1 MPATEAAVAT
11 HPLLGG
17 LERVAVTVEEVQQ
30 WLVTVGARI
39 LLTVVLAL
47 VAGWLLHRV
56 INRVVTTMT
65 SRSAQRFAGSGR
77 AGRVLA
83 SATGLANERHQQ
95 RVATMGSLLRSIVTF
110 AIVTLTV
117 LTVMALLGIPLGPLL
132 ASAGVAGVALG
143 FGAQSLVKD
152 FLAGIFMILEDQY
165 GVGDVIDTGEAI
177 GTVEEV
183 TLRITR
189 LRDAN
194 GVTWYVRNGE
204 IIRIGNRS
212 QGYSTAIVDMPV
224 SYAENVERV
233 IAVIREVTVAMGADP
248 EWADRL
254 VEPPTVLGVESITGA
269 TMVIRTIAQ
278 CAPGEHLAVQRELRE
293 RAKEALDRAG
303 VQAPPLAPTGGGGQ
317 GGAV

>member
-1 MPATEAAVAT
+1 MPVSDASVITG
-11 HPLLGG
+11 PLLVA
-17 LERVAVTVEEVQQ
+17 LERVTVTVDEVQQ
-30 WLVTVGARI
+30 WLVTSGARI
-39 LLTVVLAL
+39 LLTVVLAA
-47 VAGWLLHRV
+47 VARWLLHRL
-56 INRVVTTMT
+56 IRRVVTSVT
-65 SRSAQRFAGSGR
+65 SRSPQRFAESGR

-83 SATGLANERHQQ
+83 SATGLASERHQQ

-110 AIVTLTV
+110 VVVTLAV
-117 LTVMALLGIPLGPLL
+117 LTIMAILGIPLGPLL

-165 GVGDVIDTGEAI
+165 GVGDVVDTGEAI

-233 IAVIREVTVAMGADP
+233 VAVLGEVAASMGADP

-293 RAKEALDRAG
+293 RLKEALDRAG
-303 VQAPPLAPTGGGGQ
+303 VHAPPAGPVPGPVGGG
-317 GGAV
+317 V